1 MAPPTSIL
9 TPTNIFDNQAAFGC
23 SNTSSIRYIPAA
35 SQNNV
40 TYKLT
45 SFDTLVQDIC
55 QVLGPSSGID
65 DVDVDSLMSIMEA
78 YNPTY
83 NSHEWEKYALCDPAR
98 GYTRNGVDECN
109 KKANLLI
116 LVWSPNCGSLIHDH
130 SNAHCVMKILKG
142 KLVETRYDWPEE
154 VDQAKSHY
162 CPSSPTMKACKRT
175 ELLTGKVAYMADNL
189 GLHRMS
195 NPDPNNVAISLHL
208 YTPPYAAKFGC
219 HTFDEKTGKKVHVPM
234 SSLYSDK
241 GVILNESSANTC

>member
-109 KKANLLI
+109 K
-116 LVWSPNCGSLIHDH
+116 
-130 SNAHCVMKILKG
+130 
-142 KLVETRYDWPEE
+142 R
-154 VDQAKSHY
+154 Q
-162 CPSSPTMKACKRT
+162 
-175 ELLTGKVAYMADNL
+175 
-189 GLHRMS
+189 
-195 NPDPNNVAISLHL
+195 
-208 YTPPYAAKFGC
+208 
-219 HTFDEKTGKKVHVPM
+219 TFDSCLEPKLRVTHPR
-234 SSLYSDK
+234 SFQCALCHEDS
-241 GVILNESSANTC
+241 